1 MQVTCRC
8 LRSTCMSSKK
18 ERSLVAE
25 FLRGNSYQIYCFDLL
40 FVGMFSLCLPLVV
53 VVIFDVFLAAFK

>member
-1 MQVTCRC
+1 
-8 LRSTCMSSKK
+8 MSSKK